1 MSEEKMFEATENEN
15 QEIDDDLDNEIPNGS
30 DNEID
35 DLELLTDD
43 DDDIDVELGDD
54 IEDDQDDDGVDTEKG
69 VSETISNVEY
79 YDSDDEEED
88 DEEFDKLNNT
98 NISVDLL
105 NEHPEFVSH
114 NIKEVNALSNVIRDA
129 NGIIIDELHRTIPFV
144 TRYEKAK
151 IIGERSKQL
160 SYSNV
165 EPMIKVPPD
174 IIDSY
179 DIAKMEYNANMI
191 PFIIKRNLPDGSCEY
206 WKFKDLEKIL
216 FD

>member
-1 MSEEKMFEATENEN
+1 MFEATENEN

>member
-1 MSEEKMFEATENEN
+1 MSEEKFFEVPENE
-15 QEIDDDLDNEIPNGS
+15 EIDEIDSDAGIPDDAS

-35 DLELLTDD
+35 DDLELPSDD
-43 DDDIDVELGDD
+43 DDD
-54 IEDDQDDDGVDTEKG
+54 DDDDVNIDEPSVEKG
-69 VSETISNVEY
+69 SAPDTIGNVEY
-79 YDSDDEEED
+79 YDSDEDDE
-88 DEEFDKLNNT
+88 DEEFDKLNNSDLT
-98 NISVDLL
+98 IDLL
-105 NEHPEFVSH
+105 NEHPEYISH
-114 NIKEVNALSNVIRDA
+114 NIKEVAALCNVIRDS
-129 NGIIIDELHRTIPFV
+129 NGNIIDELHRTLPFV

-151 IIGERSKQL
+151 ILGERSKQL
-160 SYSNV
+160 SYSDV

-179 DIAKMEYNANMI
+179 EIAKMEYNANMI

>member
-1 MSEEKMFEATENEN
+1 MSEKFFEEPGNENE
-15 QEIDDDLDNEIPNGS
+15 EIDEINSDDEIPDDAS

-35 DLELLTDD
+35 DDLELPSDD
-43 DDDIDVELGDD
+43 DDDDVNIDEPIV
-54 IEDDQDDDGVDTEKG
+54 EKG
-69 VSETISNVEY
+69 STPETIGNVEY
-79 YDSDDEEED
+79 YDSDED
-88 DEEFDKLNNT
+88 DEDEAFDKLNNT
-98 NISVDLL
+98 NITVDLL
-105 NEHPEFVSH
+105 NEHPEYISH
-114 NIKEVNALSNVIRDA
+114 NIKEVSALCNVIRDS
-129 NGIIIDELHRTIPFV
+129 NGIIIDELHRTLPFV

-151 IIGERSKQL
+151 ILGERSKQL
-160 SYSNV
+160 SYSDV

-179 DIAKMEYNANMI
+179 EIAKMEYNANMI